1 MREAIMILNHL
12 AGMSAFLMIPLLCF
26 IAIIWRIQLRMDKV
40 DELYKAIKESVV
52 DKTNPNRKDLK
63 ALTRFRKFR
72 KDIPEFKEAVRQKLK
87 TYNLVPTTIEKTM
100 SPIQLYKANNSLWM
114 HNVSVS
120 TIKTIFILENKLGR
134 DVVIAKHIDEFM

>member
-1 MREAIMILNHL
+1 MHEAIIILNYI
-12 AGMSAFLMIPLLCF
+12 AGISAFLMIPLLCV
-26 IAIIWRIQLRMDKV
+26 IVIIWRIQLRMDKV
-40 DELYKAIKESVV
+40 DELYKTIKESVV
-52 DKTNPNRKDLK
+52 DETNPNRKDLE

-87 TYNLVPTTIEKTM
+87 TYNIVPTTIEKTM

-134 DVVIAKHIDEFM
+134 DVVIAKHVDEFM

>member
-1 MREAIMILNHL
+1 MREAIIIITYI
-12 AGMSAFLMIPLLCF
+12 AGTSAFLMIPLLCF

-52 DKTNPNRKDLK
+52 DETNPNRKDLK

-72 KDIPEFKEAVRQKLK
+72 KDIPEFKKAVRQKLK
-87 TYNLVPTTIEKTM
+87 TYNIVPTTIEKTM

-134 DVVIAKHIDEFM
+134 DVVIAKHVDEFM